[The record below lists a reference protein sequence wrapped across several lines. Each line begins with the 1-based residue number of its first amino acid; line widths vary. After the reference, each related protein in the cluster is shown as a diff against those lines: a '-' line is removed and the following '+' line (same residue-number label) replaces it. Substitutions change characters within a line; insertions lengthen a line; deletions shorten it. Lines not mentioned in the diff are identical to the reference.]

1 MNDTLALFGFATTPL
16 EMSGFVLSLLTVLLN
31 IRQLHWAWLFSIA
44 ASAIYGVVFYASRL
58 YGDMA
63 LQLVFISV
71 SVWGW
76 RQWLRGGTNDA
87 PVLPV
92 TRLDLRGVLLSLTA
106 WLLCFVLLWW
116 FLATCTDT
124 DVPMADGFLTAG
136 SLLGQLLLSRK
147 KLENWHVWILVD
159 ALYVALYLHKDLTL
173 TALLYAVFVV
183 MATIG
188 LLAWKKAAPQAP
200 DAMVLK

>member
-1 MNDTLALFGFATTPL
+1 LLGFTTTPL
-16 EMSGFVLSLLTVLLN
+16 EMTGFVLSVLTVLFN
-31 IRQLHWAWLFSIA
+31 IRQVHWAWLVSIL
-44 ASAIYGVVFYASRL
+44 ASAIYGMVFYGSKL

-76 RQWLRGGTNDA
+76 RQWLRADPGGA
-87 PVLPV
+87 PSLPV
-92 TRLDLRGVLLSLTA
+92 TRLDSRGMLLSLTA
-106 WLLCFVLLWW
+106 WLLCFALLWW
-116 FLATCTDT
+116 FLAIFTDT

-147 KLENWHVWILVD
+147 KIENWHVWIIVD
-159 ALYVALYLHKDLTL
+159 VLYVALYLHKNLVL
-173 TALLYAVFVV
+173 TAILYAVFVS
-183 MATIG
+183 MAIAG
-188 LLAWKKAAPQAP
+188 LLSWEKSAPDAP